1 MANTIRKIIGEA
13 YRFIGLAPNG
23 ILHDG
28 QVGEGVAFANEVI
41 KKYNESCLFPFT
53 FVTLEGRIS
62 GGSVAIKNEDDGE
75 GGLVGDIPA
84 NMSAVYWKRN
94 ETDML
99 DLEKCEFASIF
110 RMRNSSSS
118 PAWYSL
124 VVESDEK
131 AVLHFDALGS
141 FNVLLVYPKS
151 LPELKIDDVFAAPA
165 IYEQVVKYGV
175 AVRAATKASFEESVI
190 ADYQKLLDDAVN
202 AIVGSNA
209 SKRPMTRKRGGYYN
223 HHDEF
228 NCPRRYF

>member
-53 FVTLEGRIS
+53 FVTLEGRVS

-131 AVLHFDALGS
+131 GGPS
-141 FNVLLVYPKS
+141 FRRSRLLQCSAS
-151 LPELKIDDVFAAPA
+151 L
-165 IYEQVVKYGV
+165 
-175 AVRAATKASFEESVI
+175 S
-190 ADYQKLLDDAVN
+190 
-202 AIVGSNA
+202 
-209 SKRPMTRKRGGYYN
+209 
-223 HHDEF
+223 
-228 NCPRRYF
+228 